1 MARLTSKDE
10 HGKNVIITSED
21 WGYSENHGT
30 LKLQGCIADK
40 LADYEETGLSPA
52 EISAIKADNERLHE
66 LLDVFESIV
75 GR

>member
-1 MARLTSKDE
+1 MARMTSKDE
-10 HGKNVIITSED
+10 HGNNVIITSEN

-52 EISAIKADNERLHE
+52 EIFAIKADNERLHE

>member
-1 MARLTSKDE
+1 MARMTSKDE
-10 HGKNVIITSED
+10 HGKNVIITSEE
-21 WGYSENHGT
+21 WGFTENHGT

-52 EISAIKADNERLHE
+52 EISAIITDNVRLHE
-66 LLDVFESIV
+66 LLDAFESIV